1 MEVLIESL
9 SAVLGFS
16 VKVSVVKT
24 VRRDSFARFDAI
36 SQRDSSTINAGGY
49 PDVNMMF
56 FKSTLALYSSMIRQ
70 VFLCRNETEVS

>member
-24 VRRDSFARFDAI
+24 VRRDTFARLDAT
-36 SQRDSSTINAGGY
+36 SQRESSTINAGGY
-49 PDVNMMF
+49 PDVNMIF
-56 FKSTLALYSSMIRQ
+56 FKGTIELYSSMIRKM
-70 VFLCRNETEVS
+70 FLCRNEMEVS